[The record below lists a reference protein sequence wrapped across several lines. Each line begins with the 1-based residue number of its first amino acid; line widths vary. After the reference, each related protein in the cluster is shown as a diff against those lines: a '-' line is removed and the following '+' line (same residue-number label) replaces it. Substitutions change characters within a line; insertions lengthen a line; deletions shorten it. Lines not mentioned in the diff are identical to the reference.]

1 MNSNTHIIPE
11 NSKMFNLDFK
21 FFIDFISSESTNE
34 IDEEQVQDEHDGN
47 EEEDESEC
55 DDDVVQDQVH
65 PF

>member
-1 MNSNTHIIPE
+1 
-11 NSKMFNLDFK
+11 MFNLDFK